1 MSTNERAG
9 DGESVEARSDAP
21 WQARLYPWVLGTWL
35 RTRVIAVACI
45 FLTPRL
51 LDDVDIYRGWVP
63 YLRWEQFPLADP
75 KWQYPPGAGVVL
87 LAPDVVHINYSVA
100 FVVLALTVDAAIM
113 ALLLVAHHRRV
124 GRSARYLWL
133 WAVAALVVG
142 PIMYTRFD
150 IVPALFAVAFVLV
163 AGRPVLAGMSAAL
176 GFVVKLWPFVL
187 VIALPRHSWRRGLLS
202 FAVSTAVVLVALAL
216 RFDGIL
222 SFLGNQRARGLQ
234 VESTGALPYELWA
247 LVGGKMRSG
256 LEYGSYQVLMP
267 GAELAGTVVFAIG
280 VIMIVL
286 IAWWR
291 FRGRLD
297 NVSVGDVALTLVLV
311 SVVTSRVY
319 SPQYN
324 IWLVAVAAVAL
335 LDPVS
340 RMRRVAALV
349 MASSILTQVIYPWF
363 PYDLTDGNPPVV
375 LVQAL
380 RIIALVAA
388 AALAFRAILHKGGAP
403 VAILGSE
410 SATPAPAR
418 SEESWT
424 SYPERRSR

>member
-1 MSTNERAG
+1 MSTDERSG
-9 DGESVEARSDAP
+9 DAEAVDPRSGAP
-21 WQARLYPWVLGTWL
+21 RLYPRVVGTWL
-35 RTRVIAVACI
+35 LTRLIAIACI

-87 LAPDVVHINYSVA
+87 LAPDLLHINYSAA
-100 FVVLALTVDAAIM
+100 FVLLALTIDAVIM
-113 ALLLVAHHRRV
+113 AMLVVAHHRRDGRA
-124 GRSARYLWL
+124 GRSLWL
-133 WAVAALVVG
+133 WAIAALVVG

-150 IVPALFAVAFVLV
+150 IVPALFAVAFVLL

-176 GFVVKLWPFVL
+176 GFVVKLWPFIL
-187 VIALPRHSWRRGLLS
+187 VIALPRAAWRRGIVS
-202 FAVSTAVVLVALAL
+202 FALSTIVLMVALAL

-247 LVGGKMRSG
+247 LVAGRMKSG

-267 GAELAGTVVFAIG
+267 GAEIVGSVVFAIG
-280 VIMIVL
+280 LLVTAL

-297 NVSVGDVALTLVLV
+297 SVSVGDMALTVVLV
-311 SVVTSRVY
+311 SVATSRVY

-324 IWLVAVAAVAL
+324 IWLIAVAAVAL
-335 LDPVS
+335 LDPNS
-340 RMRRVAALV
+340 RMRRVVALV
-349 MASSILTQVIYPWF
+349 MATSILTQVIYPWF
-363 PYDLTDGNPPVV
+363 PFDLTDGNPPVV
-375 LVQAL
+375 IVQAL

-388 AALAFRAILHKGGAP
+388 AVLALRAILDKRDASI
-403 VAILGSE
+403 AIID
-410 SATPAPAR
+410 SASSSPAQAR

-424 SYPERRSR
+424 SYPEPRSR